1 MGEEGDL
8 LSARSIFEEIRSNDE
23 AYRLFLSI
31 AAKGETQ
38 GGWENERIAALTA
51 DAELRPK
58 IARHGED
65 EHKHGRLFHAL
76 LKKRGLD
83 PVRVPDEADY
93 CMLLERKGIGLAH
106 ERLNEE
112 RPLSEE
118 ELLAYLVHSRVT
130 EQRASEEIELQRR
143 IFRDDPQLGRA
154 VNLIAEDETN
164 HLAYCHE
171 ELLRLA
177 ERGHRDR
184 IQAMLREYAKAEIRT
199 YRDVSLAVMGRF
211 GEVLRWSRPKRRVLA
226 LGIHAVYW
234 LERVLTWRR
243 MTRLRMPERRDAMAP
258 RRATPASA
266 AG

>member
-1 MGEEGDL
+1 VGGDV

-31 AAKGETQ
+31 AAKGEEQ
-38 GGWENERIAALTA
+38 GGWENERIAALTE

-65 EHKHGRLFHAL
+65 EHKHGRLFQAL

-93 CMLLERKGIGLAH
+93 CMLLERAGIGLAH
-106 ERLNEE
+106 ERLHQD

-143 IFRDDPQLGRA
+143 IFRGDPELGRA
-154 VNLIAEDETN
+154 VEMIAEDEVN

-171 ELLRLA
+171 ELLRFA
-177 ERGHRDR
+177 ERGHRAR
-184 IQAMLREYAKAEIRT
+184 IEEMLREYARVEIRA

-211 GEVLRWSRPKRRVLA
+211 GETLGWSRPKRGLLA
-226 LGIHAVYW
+226 LGIRAVYCV
-234 LERVLTWRR
+234 ERLFTWRR
-243 MTRLRMPERRDAMAP
+243 MTRLRMPERRNAMAP
-258 RRATPASA
+258 RGRATASA